1 MQTIEINKGLHI
13 GFEDILRGIQQLDN
27 QSLAHFVGEINRLVS
42 NRNPENP
49 NREEAELLKKIKMSI
64 PHSLKRRQ
72 KQLYAKLQDETIL
85 TKEREELELLNNMI
99 EEKTAERIV
108 LLGEL
113 ARLKGISLQELH
125 AQLQF

>member
-27 QSLAHFVGEINRLVS
+27 QSLAHFAGEINRLVS
-42 NRNPENP
+42 NRNPENL
-49 NREEAELLKKIKMSI
+49 NREETELLKKIKMSI

-72 KQLYAKLQDETIL
+72 KQLYAKLQDESIL

-99 EEKTAERIV
+99 EEKTAERIL

>member
-27 QSLAHFVGEINRLVS
+27 QSFAHFAGEINRLVS
-42 NRNPENP
+42 NRSPENP